1 MIHSLFAPPAPFGVS
16 CWDNFQ
22 LVWYTMFFVEF
33 GVAYYLTQLFRH
45 HSLHMHNLRVWQN
58 VNNSKA
64 VEKTMSVMSWRI
76 ASTRGTHPLMMC
88 SSLQRNVGESIA
100 PCCGA
105 SGIVLFAPCFFS
117 FCSLWVKGCP
127 RWTQAVSLGS
137 QRYVFELRVRSQG
150 RCTTKEIIWFPL
162 LFLSLTTSN

>member
-45 HSLHMHNLRVWQN
+45 HSLHMHNLCVWQN

-64 VEKTMSVMSWRI
+64 VEKTMSAMSWRI
-76 ASTRGTHPLMMC
+76 VSTRGTHPLMMC
-88 SSLQRNVGESIA
+88 NSLQRNVGASIA
-100 PCCGA
+100 PVCGA
-105 SGIVLFAPCFFS
+105 
-117 FCSLWVKGCP
+117 KGCP

-150 RCTTKEIIWFPL
+150 RCTTKEIIWFLL